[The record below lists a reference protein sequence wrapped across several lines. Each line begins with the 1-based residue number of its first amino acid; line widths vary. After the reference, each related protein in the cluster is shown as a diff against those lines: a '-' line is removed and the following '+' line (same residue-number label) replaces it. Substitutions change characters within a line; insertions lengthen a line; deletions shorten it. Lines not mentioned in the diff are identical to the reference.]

1 MLGPAGR
8 LEGLR
13 DRVHTWAVAHDVVD
27 RPDVRTTLATVTA
40 AFRVNELLNWQVANA
55 GASGPVTV
63 ADASASKIFAS
74 DRVQDLGRAL
84 EALVHRYG
92 DPADEDTAE
101 LMHYLDSVARRN
113 LVLTFGG
120 GVNEVQKEL
129 VSMFG
134 LGLPRVPR

>member
-1 MLGPAGR
+1 M
-8 LEGLR
+8 
-13 DRVHTWAVAHDVVD
+13 
-27 RPDVRTTLATVTA
+27 
-40 AFRVNELLNWQVANA
+40 
-55 GASGPVTV
+55 TV
-63 ADASASKIFAS
+63 ADASASKVFAS

-120 GVNEVQKEL
+120 GVNEVQREI
-129 VSMFG
+129 VAAAG
-134 LGLPRVPR
+134 LGAARLAR

>member
-1 MLGPAGR
+1 
-8 LEGLR
+8 
-13 DRVHTWAVAHDVVD
+13 
-27 RPDVRTTLATVTA
+27 
-40 AFRVNELLNWQVANA
+40 
-55 GASGPVTV
+55 VTV